1 MQFWCSALKEPW
13 SWAWRPYVGV
23 WILCLG
29 LLTAY
34 AVAVRRRR
42 HTNPAEP
49 DAGKRALWFALGV
62 LAIWVASDW
71 PVGLLGSSYLSS
83 VHMAQY
89 MLYTLAAAPLL
100 ILGVPE
106 WMARRLLG
114 KLRLYRTVRF
124 LARPLVAAVLFN
136 VILIATNVPL
146 VVDALRASQVGSFGL
161 DMTWLLSGFIL
172 WMPICCAIPEISGR
186 SYPVKMVY
194 LFLAAATVPMVP
206 GGFLTFADHPLYATY
221 ELAPRVMGFSA
232 LNDQQLAGAFMKVG
246 NIPVIWSVIA
256 VMFVRWWK
264 QERASDEAELKD
276 RPAESWRLRRAGLGP
291 TPPGHRLRAGP
302 GPQAGAPRPHPLAPP
317 ARPPPPEEVLPEGA
331 RTCSQRQDFGG

>member
-1 MQFWCSALKEPW
+1 M
-13 SWAWRPYVGV
+13 
-23 WILCLG
+23 
-29 LLTAY
+29 
-34 AVAVRRRR
+34 
-42 HTNPAEP
+42 
-49 DAGKRALWFALGV
+49 
-62 LAIWVASDW
+62 
-71 PVGLLGSSYLSS
+71 
-83 VHMAQY
+83 
-89 MLYTLAAAPLL
+89 
-100 ILGVPE
+100 
-106 WMARRLLG
+106 
-114 KLRLYRTVRF
+114 
-124 LARPLVAAVLFN
+124 AAVLFN

-264 QERASDEAELKD
+264 QERASDEAEAQG
-276 RPAESWRLRRAGLGP
+276 PARRVVAATPRRARP
-291 TPPGHRLRAGP
+291 NATRAPGYAPARAP
-302 GPQAGAPRPHPLAPP
+302 KPAPP
-317 ARPPPPEEVLPEGA
+317 DPSP
-331 RTCSQRQDFGG
+331 

>member
-1 MQFWCSALKEPW
+1 M
-13 SWAWRPYVGV
+13 
-23 WILCLG
+23 
-29 LLTAY
+29 
-34 AVAVRRRR
+34 
-42 HTNPAEP
+42 
-49 DAGKRALWFALGV
+49 
-62 LAIWVASDW
+62 
-71 PVGLLGSSYLSS
+71 
-83 VHMAQY
+83 
-89 MLYTLAAAPLL
+89 
-100 ILGVPE
+100 
-106 WMARRLLG
+106 
-114 KLRLYRTVRF
+114 
-124 LARPLVAAVLFN
+124 AAVLFN

-264 QERASDEAELKD
+264 QERASDEARAKD
-276 RPAESWRLRRAGLGP
+276 HPAESWRLRRAGLGP

-302 GPQAGAPRPHPLAPP
+302 GPQAGAPRPHPLARSP
-317 ARPPPPEEVLPEGA
+317 APGRRRSGDVDGDGDGLARVAGVAGDAHLQRAGLHDPSLDRVPVAQHSRVERHLHRHGRAGLDGLLGGTGEDPAGAIDARRRPG
-331 RTCSQRQDFGG
+331 T

>member
-124 LARPLVAAVLFN
+124 LARPSWR
-136 VILIATNVPL
+136 P
-146 VVDALRASQVGSFGL
+146 
-161 DMTWLLSGFIL
+161 
-172 WMPICCAIPEISGR
+172 CCSTSSSSP
-186 SYPVKMVY
+186 P
-194 LFLAAATVPMVP
+194 TC
-206 GGFLTFADHPLYATY
+206 
-221 ELAPRVMGFSA
+221 
-232 LNDQQLAGAFMKVG
+232 
-246 NIPVIWSVIA
+246 
-256 VMFVRWWK
+256 RWWWTHCG
-264 QERASDEAELKD
+264 QARWVRSAS
-276 RPAESWRLRRAGLGP
+276 
-291 TPPGHRLRAGP
+291 T
-302 GPQAGAPRPHPLAPP
+302 
-317 ARPPPPEEVLPEGA
+317 
-331 RTCSQRQDFGG
+331 